1 MEELKLYKAEK
12 QISEKNFGY
21 TFGII
26 FLILGLYPLLN
37 LQSANLYLIGLSF
50 ALSLTAFY
58 FPSLLKIPTS
68 LWQKLSIFLSKFISP
83 IILSLVYIITLL
95 PINLLLRLFFIDI
108 INKNIDKKKKSY
120 WIRRKTKINDM
131 KNQF

>member
-26 FLILGLYPLLN
+26 FFVLGLYPILN
-37 LQSANLYLIGLSF
+37 LQSPNLYLIGLSF

>member
-37 LQSANLYLIGLSF
+37 FQSANLYLIGLSF

-83 IILSLVYIITLL
+83 IILSIVYIITLL

-108 INKNIDKKKKSY
+108 INKNIDKKKK
-120 WIRRKTKINDM
+120 NVLD
-131 KNQF
+131 

>member
-26 FLILGLYPLLN
+26 FLILGLYPLFN
-37 LQSANLYLIGLSF
+37 LQSPNLYLIGLSF

-58 FPSLLKIPTS
+58 FPGLLKFPTL

-83 IILSLVYIITLL
+83 IILSLVYVITLL
-95 PINLLLRLFFIDI
+95 PISIIMRLFSIDI
-108 INKNIDKKKKSY
+108 INKNIDN
-120 WIRRKTKINDM
+120 TNLL
-131 KNQF
+131 

>member
-26 FLILGLYPLLN
+26 FLILGLYPLIN
-37 LQSANLYLIGLSF
+37 LQTPNLYLIGLSF

-58 FPSLLKIPTS
+58 FPGLLKFPT
-68 LWQKLSIFLSKFISP
+68 LFWQRLSIFLSKFISP
-83 IILSLVYIITLL
+83 IILSLVYLITLL
-95 PINLLLRLFFIDI
+95 PISIILRLFSIDI
-108 INKNIDKKKKSY
+108 INKNIDMKKKSY
-120 WIRRKTKINDM
+120 WIKRETKINDM

>member
-37 LQSANLYLIGLSF
+37 LQSPNLYLIGLSF

>member
-26 FLILGLYPLLN
+26 FLILCLYPLIN
-37 LQSANLYLIGLSF
+37 LQSPNLYLIGLSF

-58 FPSLLKIPTS
+58 FPGLLKFPT
-68 LWQKLSIFLSKFISP
+68 LFWQRLSIFLSKFISP
-83 IILSLVYIITLL
+83 IILSLVYLITLL
-95 PINLLLRLFFIDI
+95 PISIILRLFSIDI
-108 INKNIDKKKKSY
+108 INKNIDMKKKSY
-120 WIRRKTKINDM
+120 WIKRETKINDM

>member
-37 LQSANLYLIGLSF
+37 FQSANLYLIGLSF

>member
-26 FLILGLYPLLN
+26 FLILGLYPLFN
-37 LQSANLYLIGLSF
+37 LQSPNLYLIGLSF

-58 FPSLLKIPTS
+58 FPRLLKFPTL

-83 IILSLVYIITLL
+83 IILSLVYVITLL
-95 PINLLLRLFFIDI
+95 PISIIMRLFSIDI
-108 INKNIDKKKKSY
+108 INKNIDLKKKSY
-120 WIRRKTKINDM
+120 WIKRETKINDM

>member
-37 LQSANLYLIGLSF
+37 FQSANLYLIGLSF

-58 FPSLLKIPTS
+58 CPSLLKIPTS

>member
-26 FLILGLYPLLN
+26 FLILGLYPLIN
-37 LQSANLYLIGLSF
+37 LQTPNLYLIGLSF

-58 FPSLLKIPTS
+58 FPGLLKIPTS
-68 LWQKLSIFLSKFISP
+68 FWQKLSIFLSKFISP
-83 IILSLVYIITLL
+83 IILSLVYVITLL

-108 INKNIDKKKKSY
+108 INKNIKKKKKTY
-120 WIRRKTKINDM
+120 WIRRETKINDM

>member
-1 MEELKLYKAEK
+1 MEELKLYKAER

-26 FLILGLYPLLN
+26 FFVLGLYPILN
-37 LQSANLYLIGLSF
+37 LQSPNLYLIGLSF